1 MAEHFDDYDGRFP
14 ENNVMMGVCLIAEY
28 LDTVPVTPDRKK
40 RLIRTVNVD
49 TLLAYNITLEAV
61 RRLRAIG
68 WYVKDDYLV
77 VGG

>member
-28 LDTVPVTPDRKK
+28 LDTVPVTPDRKM
-40 RLIRTVNVD
+40 RLIRTIDVD
-49 TLLAYNITLEAV
+49 TLLAYNITLDV
-61 RRLRAIG
+61 VIRLRDMG
-68 WYVKDDYLV
+68 WYIKDDCLV